1 MRSLFAF
8 LVITALAAVGYA
20 QAVKVETVRSSN
32 GIVKGAPYSA
42 EAVTETNQVLAD
54 GNKITR
60 RSVTR
65 LYRDSEGRSR
75 REDLHVQLGVPGAVV
90 DIPDSISITD
100 PVAGVRYQLDPKKNS
115 ARQSPFKVTF
125 DRPELKMIMP
135 EKPKVVEPKEMP
147 KTLIM
152 GTRDS
157 EPLDEA
163 RKAEMVARA
172 AERQKQAEARRLE
185 MEKQR
190 EEMNKQREEMQKQ
203 REALKPAPGSSDSN
217 TRTEALGVQNIE
229 GVPAEGSRTTTIIP
243 AGAIGNEREIEVV
256 YEKWYSKELQM
267 TVFSR
272 RSDPRTGEQTY
283 RLTNIN
289 RNDPPI
295 TLFAPPADYTVVDAS
310 QPKPKTPILPKV
322 STTVRKTSP
331 ATSAKKPAVH

>member
-8 LVITALAAVGYA
+8 LVVMTLAALGYA

-115 ARQSPFKVTF
+115 ARQSPFRVTF
-125 DRPELKMIMP
+125 DTPALKLIMP
-135 EKPKVVEPKEMP
+135 EKPKVIEPKEMS

-152 GTRDS
+152 GTGEK
-157 EPLDEA
+157 EPVDEA
-163 RKAEMVARA
+163 RKAEIAARA
-172 AERQKQAEARRLE
+172 AERQKQAELRRVE

-190 EEMNKQREEMQKQ
+190 EEMQK
-203 REALKPAPGSSDSN
+203 RRDELKPAPGLSDSN
-217 TRTEALGVQNIE
+217 TKTESLGTQNIE
-229 GVPAEGSRTTTIIP
+229 GAAADGIRTTTIIP
-243 AGAIGNEREIEVV
+243 AGAIGNERPIEIV

-267 TVFSR
+267 TIFSR

-289 RNDPPI
+289 RSDPPI
-295 TLFAPPADYTVVDAS
+295 TLFAPPVDYTVIDTS
-310 QPKPKTPILPKV
+310 KPKPPATPKV
-322 STTVRKTSP
+322 STIV
-331 ATSAKKPAVH
+331 KKAPTAAASKKAGEH